1 MNKVD
6 SCVQS
11 PLACAVFPT
20 LGARHPKG
28 YYRTDNVLPGP
39 GIHEHTV
46 YVSVEA
52 VEVLARKEGW
62 FPPGAV
68 VELETQVDVLRS
80 ERDQLR
86 DDLAEANRQ
95 LDAID
100 VIESA
105 DFRRRR
111 KSGRPKEKVNSG

>member
-62 FPPGAV
+62 ISPEEHANQRAHIEGLAR
-68 VELETQVDVLRS
+68 ELEQYKG
-80 ERDQLR
+80 
-86 DDLAEANRQ
+86 DLAEAQRH

-105 DFRRRR
+105 DFRAR
-111 KSGRPKEKVNSG
+111 KKTGRPRAAA